1 MEGQERGTVCEE
13 VVKKRLRSDTVSDL
27 SSLARL
33 VYKWAN
39 LSEITENNAGR
50 GFRRSPGIRLPQ
62 ERGKEAGCTR
72 ASPGRESSA
81 AGRFKIGLNR
91 SQFQRITLW
100 VKRRLFPM
108 PNLSIF
114 CCQLRQFF
122 FSLW

>member
-1 MEGQERGTVCEE
+1 MCEE

-33 VYKWAN
+33 MYKWAN

-50 GFRRSPGIRLPQ
+50 GFRSPGVCLPQ
-62 ERGKEAGCTR
+62 QRGKEAGCTR

-91 SQFQRITLW
+91 YQFQCITLW